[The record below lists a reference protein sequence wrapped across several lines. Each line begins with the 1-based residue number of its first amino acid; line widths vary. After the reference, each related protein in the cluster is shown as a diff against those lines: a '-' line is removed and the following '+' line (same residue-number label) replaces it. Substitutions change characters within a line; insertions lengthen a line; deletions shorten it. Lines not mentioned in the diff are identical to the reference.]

1 MVQWVVAGGVLVL
14 LALLL
19 FMLWLYLRCWVVVN
33 NVRAN
38 TGSLPICFASMPEY
52 RGW

>member
-1 MVQWVVAGGVLVL
+1 MQWVVAGIALAPV
-14 LALLL
+14 ALLL
-19 FMLWLYLRCWVVVN
+19 FVVYLYLRFWVVVN